1 MKYIYQLFIILVVT
15 FVGELLHYFIPI
27 PVPASIYGLIIMLIL
42 LCTKVVKLEH
52 VERTSD
58 FLIEIMPLMFIPGG
72 VGLVTAWGDLKDMM
86 LPVVVI
92 TIIST
97 IVVMAVTGK
106 ATELIM
112 KTGKKKE
119 GVPTNIL
126 LTLQSVKVPYRK
138 FRQVLYPLQ
147 KAYPLLS
154 CLFYQVRP
162 YQPDV
167 LFQDFR
173 LIL

>member
-58 FLIEIMPLMFIPGG
+58 FLIEIMPLMFIPAG
-72 VGLVTAWGDLKDMM
+72 VGLMKSWGVLKP
-86 LPVVVI
+86 LIIPVVVITVISLIAVMAVII

-119 GVPTNIL
+119 G
-126 LTLQSVKVPYRK
+126 KK
-138 FRQVLYPLQ
+138 
-147 KAYPLLS
+147 
-154 CLFYQVRP
+154 
-162 YQPDV
+162 DE
-167 LFQDFR
+167 
-173 LIL
+173 

>member
-42 LCTKVVKLEH
+42 LCTN

-119 GVPTNIL
+119 G
-126 LTLQSVKVPYRK
+126 KK
-138 FRQVLYPLQ
+138 
-147 KAYPLLS
+147 
-154 CLFYQVRP
+154 
-162 YQPDV
+162 DE
-167 LFQDFR
+167 
-173 LIL
+173 

>member
-1 MKYIYQLFIILVVT
+1 MVVT

-58 FLIEIMPLMFIPGG
+58 FLIEIMPLMLSGG

-119 GVPTNIL
+119 G
-126 LTLQSVKVPYRK
+126 KK
-138 FRQVLYPLQ
+138 
-147 KAYPLLS
+147 
-154 CLFYQVRP
+154 
-162 YQPDV
+162 DE
-167 LFQDFR
+167 
-173 LIL
+173 

>member
-42 LCTKVVKLEH
+42 LCTKDVKLEH

-58 FLIEIMPLMFIPGG
+58 FLIEIMPLMFIPVG
-72 VGLVTAWGDLKDMM
+72 VGLVSAWVDLKDMM
-86 LPVVVI
+86 VPVVVI

-119 GVPTNIL
+119 
-126 LTLQSVKVPYRK
+126 SKK
-138 FRQVLYPLQ
+138 
-147 KAYPLLS
+147 
-154 CLFYQVRP
+154 
-162 YQPDV
+162 DE
-167 LFQDFR
+167 
-173 LIL
+173 

>member
-42 LCTKVVKLEH
+42 VKLEH

-119 GVPTNIL
+119 G
-126 LTLQSVKVPYRK
+126 KK
-138 FRQVLYPLQ
+138 
-147 KAYPLLS
+147 
-154 CLFYQVRP
+154 
-162 YQPDV
+162 DE
-167 LFQDFR
+167 
-173 LIL
+173 

>member
-72 VGLVTAWGDLKDMM
+72 V
-86 LPVVVI
+86 
-92 TIIST
+92 
-97 IVVMAVTGK
+97 
-106 ATELIM
+106 
-112 KTGKKKE
+112 
-119 GVPTNIL
+119 
-126 LTLQSVKVPYRK
+126 
-138 FRQVLYPLQ
+138 
-147 KAYPLLS
+147 
-154 CLFYQVRP
+154 
-162 YQPDV
+162 
-167 LFQDFR
+167 R
-173 LIL
+173 LGAI